1 MLLKV
6 TFCGHSDV
14 SQRGNVRQWLYETIE
29 NLITQESADMFLLGG
44 YGGFDRMAASVVW
57 ELKKKYPQV
66 KSVLVLPYLDR
77 KMDENQCDWTL
88 YPGLEKVPRR
98 YAITHRNRY
107 MVNDADVV
115 IAYVQHCWGGAAQT
129 LEYAEQKRK
138 RIIVYKETVDL
149 STQNKEGA
157 V

>member
-1 MLLKV
+1 MNV

-14 SQRGNVRQWLYETIE
+14 SQRGNVRQWLYETVE
-29 NLITQESADMFLLGG
+29 GLITQETADMFLLGG
-44 YGGFDRMAASVVW
+44 YGGFDRMASSVVW
-57 ELKKKYPQV
+57 ELKKKYPHV

-77 KMDENQCDWTL
+77 KMDESQCDWTV

-115 IAYVQHCWGGAAQT
+115 IAYVQHSWGGAAQT
-129 LEYAEQKRK
+129 LDYAKQKKK
-138 RIIVYKETVDL
+138 RIILYKETADL
-149 STQNKEGA
+149 DTQNKEGT

>member
-1 MLLKV
+1 MNV
-6 TFCGHSDV
+6 TFCGHSNV
-14 SQRGNVRQWLYETIE
+14 LQQANVRQWLYQTVE
-29 NLITQESADMFLLGG
+29 NLITQEAADMFLLGG

-77 KMDENQCDWTL
+77 KMDESQCDWTV

-115 IAYVQHCWGGAAQT
+115 IAYVQHSWGGAAQT
-129 LEYAEQKRK
+129 LEYAEQKRR
-138 RIIVYKETVDL
+138 RIILYKETVDL
-149 STQNKEGA
+149 GTQNKEGA

>member
-1 MLLKV
+1 MNV

-14 SQRGNVRQWLYETIE
+14 SQRGHVRQWLCETVE
-29 NLITQESADMFLLGG
+29 GLITREAADMFLLGG
-44 YGGFDRMAASVVW
+44 YGGFDRMASSVVW
-57 ELKKKYPQV
+57 ELKKKYPHV

-77 KMDENQCDWTL
+77 KMDESQCDWTV
-88 YPGLEKVPRR
+88 YPSLEKVPRR

-115 IAYVQHCWGGAAQT
+115 IAYVQHSWGGAAQT
-129 LEYAEQKRK
+129 LDYAKQKKK
-138 RIIVYKETVDL
+138 RIILYKETVDL
-149 STQNKEGA
+149 DTQNKEGA